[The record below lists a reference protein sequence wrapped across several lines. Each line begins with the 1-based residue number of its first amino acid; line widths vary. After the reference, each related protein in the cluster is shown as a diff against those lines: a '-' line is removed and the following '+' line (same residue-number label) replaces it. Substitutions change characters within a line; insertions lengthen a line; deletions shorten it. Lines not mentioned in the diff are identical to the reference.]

1 MNNNFTEKSIEA
13 ISEANGF
20 ASQYRNS
27 EIKIE
32 HLILALILQND
43 GLIPS
48 ILNKMDINV
57 QHFAQII
64 TDRINSFS
72 KVSSVDQLKPNNDVN
87 KVLVKSEEYMKKF
100 GDSYISTEHLFLSI
114 FDVSDLLE
122 KNGISKSK
130 FLETLKE
137 EKNYKNHPYLDLPY

>member
-20 ASQYRNS
+20 ATQYRNS

-43 GLIPS
+43 GLIPN
-48 ILNKMDINV
+48 ILNKMGVNV
-57 QHFAQII
+57 QQLTQII
-64 TDRINSFS
+64 TERINSFS
-72 KVSSVDQLKPNNDVN
+72 KVSSTDQLRPSNDVN
-87 KVLVKSEEYMKKF
+87 KVLMKSEEHMKKH

-122 KNGISKSK
+122 KNGVSKSK
-130 FLETLKE
+130 LQVASG
-137 EKNYKNHPYLDLPY
+137 